1 MEKCCP
7 FNIHHKSL
15 QVLFSQIKRVI
26 SVFLRSVMNFEQG
39 NYITQ
44 IFKHFSLSGNS
55 YWTKLIDLH
64 EQKETNIRIGLKFIH
79 KILCTEFS

>member
-7 FNIHHKSL
+7 FNFHHKTL

-26 SVFLRSVMNFEQG
+26 SIFLRSVMNFEQG

-44 IFKHFSLSGNS
+44 IFKHFSLSENS
-55 YWTKLIDLH
+55 YWAKLIDLH

>member
-1 MEKCCP
+1 
-7 FNIHHKSL
+7 
-15 QVLFSQIKRVI
+15 
-26 SVFLRSVMNFEQG
+26 MNFEQG

-44 IFKHFSLSGNS
+44 IFKHFSLSENS
-55 YWTKLIDLH
+55 YWAKLIDLH